1 MPFDSDYTVM
11 TLGGGCFKQ
20 QPTPSD
26 FGKSTV
32 CQVFGTP
39 LGMGIVSTVHG
50 SSLSVPFV
58 TFSSL
63 DIDSSETVE
72 VSQLATQHNIAPTNV
87 ALVDEVPLIVLAHK
101 PGEIKDSD
109 GNSGNGSGNGNDN
122 GNGNSS
128 GSGKSAAAHDGPT
141 LFGMVP
147 LALAWATVCVAILA

>member
-1 MPFDSDYTVM
+1 M

-39 LGMGIVSTVHG
+39 LGMGIVSTMHG

-87 ALVDEVPLIVLAHK
+87 ALVDEVPLIILAHK
-101 PGEIKDSD
+101 PGDIKDGGS
-109 GNSGNGSGNGNDN
+109 NSGNGN
-122 GNGNSS
+122 
-128 GSGKSAAAHDGPT
+128 GSGKSAAAHEGLT
-141 LFGMVP
+141 FFGMVP
-147 LALAWATVCVAILA
+147 FAFAWATVCAAILV